1 MMEVIWHQKA
11 LDQLEETL
19 NYCLKQ
25 FGKKVAERVANKID
39 RDIILLSQNPYIGGV
54 EEVLQGSSCFRSIVE
69 GPSKLIYTVED
80 DFIFI
85 HLFWDCRQDPD
96 RMSEYLD

>member
-1 MMEVIWHQKA
+1 MEVIWHQLA
-11 LDQLEETL
+11 LEQLEETL

-39 RDIILLSQNPYIGGV
+39 KDVMLLSQNPYMGAV
-54 EEVLQGSSCFRSIVE
+54 EENLRGTSCFRSIVE
-69 GPSKLIYTVED
+69 GPSKLIYTVEN

-85 HLFWDCRQDPD
+85 HLLWDCRQDPT
-96 RMSEYLD
+96 RIINYLD